1 MKSVV
6 HKNLTQFSRKRR
18 GGGRSRE
25 ANETRTVIY
34 ADFCRNPF
42 DARIVCARFM
52 RLAFTK
58 KQTETTFSICTT
70 ISLFF
75 VSCCFQIRKQASKKA
90 TLIIN
95 VAFFD
100 ACSFEL
106 EIFRFWLSEKRR
118 RRRGASLSIFT
129 TPKRKRSRGAAA
141 ERTPVGTSRICSGAA
156 LQVLE
161 IGPLCLWAC
170 ALLRNKYGPF
180 GLFDRS
186 ASALRAMRERGGTHT
201 AWYASRR

>member
-1 MKSVV
+1 MKSAV

-25 ANETRTVIY
+25 ANEMRTVIY
-34 ADFCRNPF
+34 ADFSRNPF
-42 DARIVCARFM
+42 NARIVRARFM

-58 KQTETTFSICTT
+58 KQTEATFSICTT

-118 RRRGASLSIFT
+118 RRRGAS
-129 TPKRKRSRGAAA
+129 PKHFHNAKTEKIKGCC
-141 ERTPVGTSRICSGAA
+141 G
-156 LQVLE
+156 
-161 IGPLCLWAC
+161 
-170 ALLRNKYGPF
+170 
-180 GLFDRS
+180 
-186 ASALRAMRERGGTHT
+186 
-201 AWYASRR
+201 